1 MYCKSP
7 GSVLVLLFL
16 SFCVH
21 YVFNTTKNSW
31 NPSIFF
37 NNIFFFEMSKTF
49 IGGKTF
55 ISTIIKNNHIR
66 WLEQILHTNTPP
78 KQKHIQ
84 SQTHTHI
91 YRSIKSESLLFSDL
105 SILIFI
111 RLLPDVIFLLSIFSS
126 TLHTLIKISF
136 YLIFQ
141 TFYDF

>member
-1 MYCKSP
+1 MYCKYP

-37 NNIFFFEMSKTF
+37 NNIFFFELSKTF
-49 IGGKTF
+49 IGGEIF

-91 YRSIKSESLLFSDL
+91 PINEKRITFVLGSVNFDIYSA
-105 SILIFI
+105 
-111 RLLPDVIFLLSIFSS
+111 SS
-126 TLHTLIKISF
+126 WCDISF
-136 YLIFQ
+136 KHFLFHSTHIN
-141 TFYDF
+141 